1 MKHNTPLTPEQQEL
15 AARQYKE
22 IEKYLWRKKLDAS
35 EWYDVAAF
43 GYLRAVRLYTE
54 RPDLRRYAFSTI
66 AGRSMD
72 SEIGKERKKQR
83 RRIQALSLDAELT
96 EDGFTLYD
104 AVGLPDFAA
113 DEPGTSS
120 VCSDLVP
127 LLQELTD
134 HQRAILTL
142 KSNGYTRSQIAEVMG
157 ISPKAADSAVERGRQ
172 KLRRT
177 KEQYS
182 NLEVAI

>member
-15 AARQYKE
+15 AALQCQE
-22 IEKYLWRKKLDAS
+22 IEKFLYRKRLDAS

-66 AGRSMD
+66 AWYCMN
-72 SEIGKERKKQR
+72 SEIDKERKKQR

-113 DEPGTSS
+113 DDPGESS
-120 VCSDLVP
+120 VCSTLMP

-142 KSNGYTRSQIAEVMG
+142 KCNGYTRSQIAEVMG
-157 ISPKAADSAVERGRQ
+157 ISAKAADSAVERGRQ
-172 KLRRT
+172 KLRRA
-177 KEQYS
+177 EQQYN

>member
-15 AARQYKE
+15 AAQQYKE
-22 IEKYLWRKKLDAS
+22 IEKYLSRKKLDAT

-66 AGRSMD
+66 AGHSMD
-72 SEIGKERKKQR
+72 SEIDKERKKQR
-83 RRIQALSLDAELT
+83 RRIQPLSLDAELT

-104 AVGLPDFAA
+104 AVGLPDFTA
-113 DEPGTSS
+113 DEPGASS
-120 VCSDLVP
+120 VCSSLVP

-142 KSNGYTRSQIAEVMG
+142 KCNGYTRSQIADVMG
-157 ISPKAADSAVERGRQ
+157 ISARAADSAVERSRE
-172 KLRRT
+172 KLRRA
-177 KEQYS
+177 ERQY
-182 NLEVAI
+182 NILEVAI